1 MHSDGV
7 TRRAVV
13 TGAGV
18 AAVAAVLPG
27 CEVYGGSSDQAA
39 QPPAGQTG
47 TPEAGGGAAAALTRT
62 ADVPVGGGQ
71 ILKDQK
77 VVVTQPAAG
86 DFKAFTSVCTHQGCD
101 VTSVAGGTINC
112 PCHGSK
118 FAIAD
123 GSVAAGPAPRPLAPK
138 SIRVEGDSIVLA

>member
-1 MHSDGV
+1 MRNDGV

-13 TGAGV
+13 TGAGAV
-18 AAVAAVLPG
+18 AVAAVLPG
-27 CEVYGGSSDQAA
+27 CEVYGGSSDEAA
-39 QPPAGQTG
+39 PPPAGRTG
-47 TPEAGGGAAAALTRT
+47 TPPVGGGAAAALTKT
-62 ADVPVGGGQ
+62 TDVPVGGGQ

-123 GSVAAGPAPRPLAPK
+123 GSVAAGPAPGPLAPK

>member
-13 TGAGV
+13 AGAGA

-39 QPPAGQTG
+39 PPAGQTG
-47 TPEAGGGAAAALTRT
+47 TPEAGGAAAALTRT

-101 VTSVAGGTINC
+101 VTSVVGGTINC